1 MSGTTDKCRLQST
14 VRGEMMG
21 NAIVVSRRTGVRI
34 GGGERCLSFS
44 LYQETL
50 WRFRRCGLVSSR

>member
-1 MSGTTDKCRLQST
+1 MSGIIDKCRLQST
-14 VRGEMMG
+14 IRGELMG
-21 NAIVVSRRTGVRI
+21 NTVVASRRTGVRI

-50 WRFRRCGLVSSR
+50 WRFRR